1 MSSEARSWFETMAWI
16 GGDPGRAAAL
26 IALAQFGDEPQP
38 ELTLATSSGLIHQQ
52 LTGQPVETA
61 AMLKHVFDLG
71 ARGLFERDA
80 SGFKWQLTSLGRLV
94 SRQWISPRVEPDAQ
108 GPLSIDEVRGWRDLL
123 CAALDDD
130 ARLADEAGLG
140 GEELLAFQGGRLTEL
155 NVLNRVL
162 GEQRLPEWMAAFEE
176 LDDEADA

>member
-1 MSSEARSWFETMAWI
+1 MSSETRSWFETMAWI
-16 GGDPGRAAAL
+16 GADPGRAAAL
-26 IALAQFGDEPQP
+26 IALAQYGDEPQP

-52 LTGQPVETA
+52 LTGRPVETA

-71 ARGLFERDA
+71 SRGLFERDA

-94 SRQWISPRVEPDAQ
+94 SRQWISASVEPDAP
-108 GPLSIDEVRGWRDLL
+108 GPLSIEQVRGWRDRL
-123 CAALDDD
+123 CDALDDD

-140 GEELLAFQGGRLTEL
+140 REELLAFQGGRLTEL

-176 LDDEADA
+176 LDDDLDA